1 MIFRIPIQAI
11 LLSYQK
17 LELLIF
23 YQLLKITHKCSNK
36 RFLSKKSYKKCFPKV
51 ESEGKMN
58 VRRHSQQ
65 MRKLHTPIQTNPLDI
80 NGPGM

>member
-1 MIFRIPIQAI
+1 M
-11 LLSYQK
+11 
-17 LELLIF
+17 
-23 YQLLKITHKCSNK
+23 T
-36 RFLSKKSYKKCFPKV
+36 KV

-58 VRRHSQQ
+58 MNVRRPSQH